1 MSQQDDLF
9 NIICNIDE
17 YNKTYIDEVLSNKNN
32 VVVDI
37 GNIEMVL
44 KSFEI
49 VQH

>member
-1 MSQQDDLF
+1 M
-9 NIICNIDE
+9 CNIDE
-17 YNKTYIDEVLSNKNN
+17 YNQTYIDGVLSNKNI

-37 GNIEMVL
+37 EHIEMVL

>member
-1 MSQQDDLF
+1 M
-9 NIICNIDE
+9 CNIDE
-17 YNKTYIDEVLSNKNN
+17 YNQTYIDEVLSNKNI

-37 GNIEMVL
+37 EYIEMLL